1 MVILCS
7 ALEPGPSTIHLR
19 SDHAATSPSTAYST
33 ICAALRTS
41 QDSASAIAAH
51 VSLPSN
57 PGNRDANHCQRWA
70 SVLSSAPNSP
80 EESTMNPNHTTSSR
94 PRRRTPANDGPSR
107 RAASEIMTWS
117 RLTSEGSPFSHRA
130 NQAYPKS
137 LRVCTA
143 ARLGTR
149 HPGPRHPK
157 ARPRTAQASPVHRPE
172 PSLRSRRDCPS
183 RTKSRIPMLNA
194 WNTFYYRP

>member
-57 PGNRDANHCQRWA
+57 PGNRDANHCQRW
-70 SVLSSAPNSP
+70 SVLSLGSKLA
-80 EESTMNPNHTTSSR
+80 EESTMNPNHHSSR
-94 PRRRTPANDGPSR
+94 PRRRTPANDGPR
-107 RAASEIMTWS
+107 GAIHA
-117 RLTSEGSPFSHRA
+117 
-130 NQAYPKS
+130 KS
-137 LRVCTA
+137 
-143 ARLGTR
+143 
-149 HPGPRHPK
+149 
-157 ARPRTAQASPVHRPE
+157 
-172 PSLRSRRDCPS
+172 
-183 RTKSRIPMLNA
+183 
-194 WNTFYYRP
+194 